1 MMPTMNGFET
11 LEVIKSQTSSKC
23 KIIIFTNIVDKDKIN
38 QAMEM

>member
-38 QAMEM
+38 KAMEM

>member
-11 LEVIKSQTSSKC
+11 LESIKAQTSSNC

-38 QAMEM
+38 KAIEM